1 VCRQPTCEFRKA
13 VNLVYGEG
21 GLKLEINIPLQHILA
36 KSKGGLIIKRGVS
49 SSEFG
54 TIFQTSENGWI
65 NKELFH
71 QWFKLFIEFISP
83 TRPILVIHV
92 LDGHSSHVIDLI
104 EMARLNDVH
113 LLCLPSQHPIFYS
126 RWMWEFQVLQIVFLK
141 EV

>member
-1 VCRQPTCEFRKA
+1 M
-13 VNLVYGEG
+13 
-21 GLKLEINIPLQHILA
+21 PLQHILA

-49 SSEFG
+49 SSEYG